1 MKNSLIFG
9 FFALTVATTFMSCKK
24 TNKTTYDYSPPSW
37 LIGNW
42 NDSIWT
48 QINNYNTLGYK
59 VTSNDVIQV
68 SVTEQSFKALSQ
80 GNNEPVQE
88 ELNGNTYH
96 ITLKNSLGQAGHYY
110 FTKIS
115 STKVKLTNVDPSL
128 NPMNYSILL
137 KY

>member
-1 MKNSLIFG
+1 MKKTFFLGFVALI
-9 FFALTVATTFMSCKK
+9 LTTTFVSCNK

-42 NDSIWT
+42 NDSNYT
-48 QINNYNTLGYK
+48 QINNYTTAGYK

-68 SVTEQSFKALSQ
+68 NSMETSLKSLNQAANQ
-80 GNNEPVQE
+80 PVQE
-88 ELNGNTYH
+88 ELIGNTYH
-96 ITLKNSLGQAGHYY
+96 ITLNSSTGQAGHYY

-115 STKVKLTNVDPSL
+115 STKVKFTTVNPSL
-128 NPMNYSILL
+128 NPMNFLILL